1 MLDSLGEIELA
12 MNMLRQE
19 NSETALPVDHRYA
32 QLKANIQVLP
42 RDGAAFGLLQ
52 KYMSTTHVHKNT
64 FGCHGPEIVDIFT
77 VAREGEAQ
85 R

>member
-1 MLDSLGEIELA
+1 MLDSLGEMELT
-12 MNMLRQE
+12 MKMLKQE
-19 NSETALPVDHRYA
+19 SSTTALPVDHHYA

-42 RDGAAFGLLQ
+42 RDGPAFGLLQ
-52 KYMSTTHVHKNT
+52 KYVSTTHAETHSAYDL
-64 FGCHGPEIVDIFT
+64 EILDIFT